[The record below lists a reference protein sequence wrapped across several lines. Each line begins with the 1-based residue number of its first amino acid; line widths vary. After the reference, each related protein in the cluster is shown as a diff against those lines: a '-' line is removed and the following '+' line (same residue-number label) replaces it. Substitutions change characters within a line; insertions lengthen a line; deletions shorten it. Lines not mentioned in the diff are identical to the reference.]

1 MEGRGLWGVVRI
13 SHYLESAA
21 LIAFAISLHL
31 LCADARRNSDYT
43 TDCESQKRRD
53 R

>member
-21 LIAFAISLHL
+21 LIAFAILLHL
-31 LCADARRNSDYT
+31 LRAVACPPLPRATYASFLAA
-43 TDCESQKRRD
+43 
-53 R
+53 